1 MVVVAEIHWRT
12 IPVLFLFVLEKQFN
26 GDGVMAVGEHVGLDL
41 DLFADH
47 ALDRI
52 AAAVDLRADRLDDDA
67 RRRLQFLARLQFFAR
82 TYSGLKRST
91 ASGGRVSVSEWCRSS
106 YGMGCASAPPWLPM
120 PLPP

>member
-1 MVVVAEIHWRT
+1 
-12 IPVLFLFVLEKQFN
+12 
-26 GDGVMAVGEHVGLDL
+26 MAIGEHVDMDL

-52 AAAVDLRADRLDDDA
+52 AAAVHLRADRLDDDA
-67 RRRLQFLARLQFFAR
+67 RRRRLAVFRA
-82 TYSGLKRST
+82 TYSGLKKST

-106 YGMGCASAPPWLPM
+106 YGMGCASTPPWLPM